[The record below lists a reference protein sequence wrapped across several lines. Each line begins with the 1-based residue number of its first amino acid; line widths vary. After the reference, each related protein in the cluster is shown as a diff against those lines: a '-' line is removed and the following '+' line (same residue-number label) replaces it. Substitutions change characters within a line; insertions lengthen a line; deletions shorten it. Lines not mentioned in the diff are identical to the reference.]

1 MSWVIVGY
9 LVATTIAAPVYGQL
23 RDVYG
28 SKRMMFIALAIFIVS
43 SLLCAVATS
52 VEMLTI
58 GRIVQGLGGGGLM
71 TLSQALIGESIPPR
85 ERARYQGYLASV
97 MVTSSTFGPV
107 VGGYLTQHL
116 GWRSVFLI
124 NIPLGLLAVLLTL
137 RLKRIAY
144 REQAWRFDTFGLL
157 LFITFIVPLLLALDQ
172 AQRMQASLLPPIAAL
187 AAISLLALVL
197 LIRQQRRVSQP
208 LLPITLLRNP
218 TVWRSDALAA
228 CHGATLV
235 SLITFLPL
243 YFRVLR
249 GATPA
254 AMGLMLL
261 PLVFGIGAG
270 SMLTGRVV
278 SRTGL
283 TTIFP
288 SIGLMLACAT
298 LVLFAVSADTLSLAA
313 LPWLLFICCLF
324 MGTVMGV
331 VQVTVQNAA
340 GAASL
345 GSAVGSVQLS
355 RSVGAGAGT
364 ALVGSHVETTT
375 RQLEHALAAAPGRR
389 WSAPYCSR
397 QSRWVIPRPAGCLR
411 SWWNIGKVRWPP
423 SSAKPPSM
431 PTFSAPFAPP
441 FSPSP
446 LSPAAGRRWPGQSRR
461 AG

>member
-1 MSWVIVGY
+1 VFIVASV
-9 LVATTIAAPVYGQL
+9 LC
-23 RDVYG
+23 
-28 SKRMMFIALAIFIVS
+28 ALAPTIE
-43 SLLCAVATS
+43 LLTLARV
-52 VEMLTI
+52 L
-58 GRIVQGLGGGGLM
+58 QGLGGGGLM

-107 VGGYLTQHL
+107 VGGYLTHHL

-124 NIPLGLLAVLLTL
+124 NVPLGLVAVLLTV
-137 RLKRIAY
+137 RLKSRVY
-144 REQAWRFDTFGLL
+144 RQRPWRFDSFGLL

-187 AAISLLALVL
+187 AAISLLALVG
-197 LIRQQRRVSQP
+197 LIRQQRRVAHP

-235 SLITFLPL
+235 SLITLLPL

-270 SMLTGRVV
+270 SMLTGRIV

-288 SIGLMLACAT
+288 SIGLVLATST
-298 LVLFAVSADTLSLAA
+298 LLLFAFNAETLSLAQ
-313 LPWLLFICCLF
+313 LPWPLFVCGLF

-364 ALVGSHVETTT
+364 ALVGTVLFATISLADPETGRVFAQLVEDRQGSVAAMAAHARVHADIARAFRAAFLTIAGFAAVGATLAWSIPT
-375 RQLEHALAAAPGRR
+375 RRL
-389 WSAPYCSR
+389 
-397 QSRWVIPRPAGCLR
+397 
-411 SWWNIGKVRWPP
+411 
-423 SSAKPPSM
+423 
-431 PTFSAPFAPP
+431 T
-441 FSPSP
+441 
-446 LSPAAGRRWPGQSRR
+446 
-461 AG
+461 

>member
-1 MSWVIVGY
+1 MQDGSAEEPTPAQLFRTVFPSIMLPMFLAVVDQTIVATALPSIAASLGNVGRVSWVIVGY

-137 RLKRIAY
+137 RLKRVAY

-187 AAISLLALVL
+187 AAISLLALV
-197 LIRQQRRVSQP
+197 RAHPPATAREPAAAADHAVAQSNGVAQRRPCRLSWRHP
-208 LLPITLLRNP
+208 GLADYFSAALLPGPAR
-218 TVWRSDALAA
+218 RHAGGDGSD
-228 CHGATLV
+228 
-235 SLITFLPL
+235 
-243 YFRVLR
+243 
-249 GATPA
+249 
-254 AMGLMLL
+254 
-261 PLVFGIGAG
+261 
-270 SMLTGRVV
+270 VV
-278 SRTGL
+278 
-283 TTIFP
+283 
-288 SIGLMLACAT
+288 
-298 LVLFAVSADTLSLAA
+298 
-313 LPWLLFICCLF
+313 
-324 MGTVMGV
+324 
-331 VQVTVQNAA
+331 
-340 GAASL
+340 
-345 GSAVGSVQLS
+345 AVGVRHRRRL
-355 RSVGAGAGT
+355 
-364 ALVGSHVETTT
+364 
-375 RQLEHALAAAPGRR
+375 HADRPRR
-389 WSAPYCSR
+389 
-397 QSRWVIPRPAGCLR
+397 
-411 SWWNIGKVRWPP
+411 
-423 SSAKPPSM
+423 
-431 PTFSAPFAPP
+431 
-441 FSPSP
+441 
-446 LSPAAGRRWPGQSRR
+446 
-461 AG
+461 